1 MWIRNVIGLPLSC
14 ILSLC
19 QVKSWNKLVSI
30 LIVFLKRMALDMM
43 VAIDY
48 FSKWSEA
55 KPLQNKSAISV
66 ARSLFELIC
75 RFVASPSR
83 LMTRHENLW
92 TPGECKLYKGI
103 TNFIHRYSGVQIPGS
118 TYYMLHGFIDSWLS
132 VNFKAAS
139 TSYSGAVVCFF
150 LAHSVGLMSGY
161 NVRDVVYSVVYR
173 WDISE

>member
-1 MWIRNVIGLPLSC
+1 MNPKCDRATPQLHPVSVPSEVVKQIGVDINCLPEA
-14 ILSLC
+14 
-19 QVKSWNKLVSI
+19 NG
-30 LIVFLKRMALDMM
+30 FRYMM

-150 LAHSVGLMSGY
+150 SGSQCRP
-161 NVRDVVYSVVYR
+161 NE
-173 WDISE
+173 WL